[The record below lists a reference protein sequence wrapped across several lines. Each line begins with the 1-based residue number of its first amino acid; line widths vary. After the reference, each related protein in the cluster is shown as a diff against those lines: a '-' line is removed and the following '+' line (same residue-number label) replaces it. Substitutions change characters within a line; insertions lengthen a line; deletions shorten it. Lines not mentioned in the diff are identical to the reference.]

1 MPREVLR
8 VSGHFT
14 NPLPAR
20 RIPTPRV
27 EPLKVKPFFNSVL
40 AVGWGSA
47 LSRHTRENA
56 QCLFKVPKQVL
67 GGAESNT
74 LLKILSQFF

>member
-8 VSGHFT
+8 VS
-14 NPLPAR
+14 LP
-20 RIPTPRV
+20 
-27 EPLKVKPFFNSVL
+27 VL

-67 GGAESNT
+67 GGAENNT
-74 LLKILSQFF
+74 LLKILSQFFWTMKA